1 MEGLKPCPFC
11 GSEDVYDTF
20 RQEHWFGTK
29 EPIVF
34 CNTCKAEFSVEDDSQ
49 YTDVGTVEDCRNYKM
64 LCDIPMSQI
73 NTLLQVTNR
82 SLIDEI
88 KALRKEVELLKQK
101 RKR

>member
-1 MEGLKPCPFC
+1 MGLNVIEM
-11 GSEDVYDTF
+11 SEVIQYID
-20 RQEHWFGTK
+20 
-29 EPIVF
+29 
-34 CNTCKAEFSVEDDSQ
+34 SLDDKRIHDLLHKMQFEYSQ

>member
-1 MEGLKPCPFC
+1 MMLNVIEMSDVIQYIDSL
-11 GSEDVYDTF
+11 EDKRTHDLLHKMQFEY
-20 RQEHWFGTK
+20 
-29 EPIVF
+29 
-34 CNTCKAEFSVEDDSQ
+34 SQ

-88 KALRKEVELLKQK
+88 KALKKEVELLKQNG
-101 RKR
+101 RGRE

>member
-1 MEGLKPCPFC
+1 MGLNVIEM
-11 GSEDVYDTF
+11 SEVIQYID
-20 RQEHWFGTK
+20 
-29 EPIVF
+29 
-34 CNTCKAEFSVEDDSQ
+34 SLEDKRMHDLLHKMQFEYSQ

-101 RKR
+101 RGKVKV